1 MCSDQLRCRG
11 SERPVGRDRNRR
23 PVGRRCYHGPE
34 EHQRDRDYDLGRSW
48 AFGRHAELPG
58 RGYHQLTGGGRL
70 RTALPFRENQMN
82 DLTEFRSP
90 TGMDQASIAS
100 QGYGM
105 VQYGPTEDK
114 LMAGIYKK
122 GSSTKAR

>member
-1 MCSDQLRCRG
+1 
-11 SERPVGRDRNRR
+11 
-23 PVGRRCYHGPE
+23 
-34 EHQRDRDYDLGRSW
+34 
-48 AFGRHAELPG
+48 
-58 RGYHQLTGGGRL
+58 
-70 RTALPFRENQMN
+70 MN